1 MKNDYEE
8 DESNVIEYTESSVE
22 DYFNTYMRLEQK
34 YTMRPRYGIARAIY
48 ERSLRDEAIENF
60 DKSTWY
66 TCDTSKLS
74 PELIASF
81 TQLSLDEE
89 TQAFLNAS
97 SEKSNAV
104 FTQLYHS
111 IVKILLKPF
120 LCQTSINGIHLPIG
134 WRSGTRF
141 VPSSDHTSPETK
153 EEVLIVS
160 GGVEQK
166 FQYDDALGDLG
177 RSN

>member
-1 MKNDYEE
+1 MSMKNDYEE

-120 LCQTSINGIHLPIG
+120 LCQTSING
-134 WRSGTRF
+134 
-141 VPSSDHTSPETK
+141 SDHTSPETK